1 MVVVARV
8 TVDASDA
15 KRLTASFDAATRE
28 LPADTRKVVAR
39 GAWNIKRD
47 AQRAVTGRPHLPHYP
62 QAITY
67 DTEQTGD
74 TVTAEIGPDKTR
86 RQGPLGNI
94 LEYGS
99 PSRAPI
105 PHLGPALQNEQP
117 RFEKAL
123 EDAAAKTLDR
133 L

>member
-1 MVVVARV
+1 VWTVDRV

-15 KRLTASFDAATRE
+15 KRLAATFGDAVE
-28 LPADTRKVVAR
+28 HLPADTRAVVQR

-47 AQRAVTGRPHLPHYP
+47 AQRAVTGHPHLPHYP

-67 DTEQTGD
+67 DTEQAGD

-86 RQGPLGNI
+86 RQGPLGNV

-99 PSRAPI
+99 PTRPPI

-123 EDAAAKTLDR
+123 GDAAVKSLGER
-133 L
+133 

>member
-1 MVVVARV
+1 MARV
-8 TVDASDA
+8 TVDSSDV
-15 KRLTASFDAATRE
+15 KRLAATFDEAVRE
-28 LPADTRKVVAR
+28 LPAETRKVVAR
-39 GAWNIKRD
+39 GAYNIKRD
-47 AQRAVTGRPHLPHYP
+47 AQRAVTGHPHLPHYP

-67 DTEQTGD
+67 GTEQAGD
-74 TVTAEIGPDKTR
+74 TVTAEIGPDKTK
-86 RQGPLGNI
+86 RQGPLGNV

-105 PHLGPALQNEQP
+105 PHLGPALQAEQP

-123 EDAAAKTLDR
+123 EEAAGKTLDR